1 MSPVP
6 DPATSALKIVIL
18 SAISSYGFGVIF
30 SFVSSFAS
38 SSDLPPMPLLELL
51 PWWVFATLRV
61 LACVGLG
68 GTVSVYFVVDSFAAA
83 YTNLTKH
90 NLFSMD
96 EYFVDNSC
104 VGPTGPSGLPK
115 RMDKAKVAFLHRM
128 NVGGAKPSTVPIPLG
143 ESLSP
148 FVTGLR
154 VSAKEGTR
162 DGSTPCGADAGAI
175 VVGTIRMGFGHHRIA
190 YAASSWALASGKPTY
205 FHDLLNIDSPEAQMI
220 KDMDKLYSKGS
231 RIATEMGGI
240 VEKLWG
246 NMSAK
251 QGDENSLRIFYQM
264 AEQIKPLLLAL
275 PKDTPIIA
283 THCLVGLLAVACG
296 FKNVI
301 NLVIDNHAQ
310 FFIVVPG
317 ALNLVQGP
325 TNYHRLLR
333 MGVPPDE
340 LKLAGAWIPRD
351 LVDNLKADC
360 TARIARAAAKKPVRL
375 LIPVG
380 GAGAQRTFVS
390 NFVQALGPLVR
401 AGKVQLLLNAG
412 DHAHMKDAFVGA
424 LEAVAIKYET
434 VDSLQGV
441 KDFCDDRRKGTEPAP
456 VTLFAFDTYFPAVA
470 TTDLVGRVTDVL
482 AAKPSEL
489 AFYPIPKLN
498 IRRVGDHE
506 AYSALRASELGDGT
520 LEARELDDAMAYVNL
535 FVRGPELLTQF
546 NRSIMVNGQAGLYD
560 GCKVAVECA
569 LKK

>member
-18 SAISSYGFGVIF
+18 SAISSYGFGIIF

-61 LACVGLG
+61 GACIALG
-68 GTVSVYFVVDSFAAA
+68 ATVSVYFVVDSFAAA
-83 YTNLTKH
+83 YTNLTKD

-96 EYFVDNSC
+96 EYFVDNNC
-104 VGPTGPSGLPK
+104 NGGQLPK
-115 RMDKAKVAFLHRM
+115 RADKAKVAFLHRM

-148 FVTGLR
+148 FVPGLR

-162 DGSTPCGADAGAI
+162 DGATPCAANGGAI

-190 YAASSWALASGKPTY
+190 YAASSWALESGRPTY

-231 RIATEMGGI
+231 RIATEMGGV
-240 VEKLWG
+240 VERLWG

-251 QGDENSLRIFYQM
+251 QGDENSLRLFYQL
-264 AEQIKPLLLAL
+264 AEQLKPLLLAL

-333 MGVPPDE
+333 MGIPPHE

-351 LVDNLKADC
+351 LVDNLTADC

-390 NFVQALGPLVR
+390 SFVQALAPLVR
-401 AGKVQLLLNAG
+401 GGKLQLLLNAG
-412 DHAHMKDAFVGA
+412 DHAHMKTAFVGA
-424 LEAVAIKYET
+424 LDAVAIKYET
-434 VDSLQGV
+434 VGSLQGV
-441 KDFCDDRRKGTEPAP
+441 KDFCDERRAGKEPAP
-456 VTLFAFDTYFPAVA
+456 VTLFAFEDYFPAVA

-482 AAKPSEL
+482 CAKPSEL

-506 AYSALRASELGDGT
+506 AYSALRSSELGDGT
-520 LEARELDDAMAYVNL
+520 LEARELDDAMAYVDL
-535 FVRGPELLTQF
+535 FVRGPELLTQI
-546 NRSIMVNGQAGLYD
+546 NQSIMVNGAAGLYD

-569 LKK
+569 LARK